1 MDTALRSLPGSFLKT
16 LKVTAIMDK
25 YILQKTLPG
34 CGFVRMKTAVEET
47 FNGWFLMNTPQVST
61 GGVYS
66 CYMKDRIK
74 NQSGCNKIAVH
85 FFSLHKAILY
95 ANLSL
100 IVYPQNICL

>member
-1 MDTALRSLPGSFLKT
+1 MDTALRYLPGRFKSY

-25 YILQKTLPG
+25 YFLQKILPG
-34 CGFVRMKTAVEET
+34 CGAVRTKTAVEET

-66 CYMKDRIK
+66 CCMKYNNK
-74 NQSGCNKIAVH
+74 NQQGCNKIAVH
-85 FFSLHKAILY
+85 FFSLHKGHL
-95 ANLSL
+95 LCEVEL